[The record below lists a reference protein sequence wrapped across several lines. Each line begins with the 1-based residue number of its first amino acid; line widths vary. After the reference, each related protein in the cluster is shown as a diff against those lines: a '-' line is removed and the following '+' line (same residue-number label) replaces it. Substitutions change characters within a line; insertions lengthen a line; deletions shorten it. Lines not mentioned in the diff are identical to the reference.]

1 MKCGAT
7 ISQQIKEERKTW
19 DEAKVEKP
27 ARTLKSLLLLAVYL
41 RYMMMFFI
49 TARFSSLFYC
59 VKDRARHKS
68 PTMSRCCQYSRH
80 FALFKNVCFY
90 ILRASKLKVVTA
102 LVNWDTGLWFH
113 VFKPSWARY
122 RRVNILIV
130 KRCLFNIC
138 LATIQTC

>member
-49 TARFSSLFYC
+49 TARLSSLFYC